1 MRLNPS
7 RVALTLAT
15 CLAVNCAHAQLFLD
29 VPTVDAHQ
37 SSQARATSAAIMDSA
52 TGLMLLGVN
61 TTATVMFGPL
71 GVAASAVSKFA
82 SSAYTSNLEGAEKES
97 ALNSSAAWWTG
108 GAVANMLL
116 LASAAQPLAL
126 IGGLTAGY
134 MSWSGPGSYTLSS
147 PPPPPTEWVPNI
159 EVKPNVELEQAW
171 AIGTAAEQLKQ
182 LPVVA
187 PSKPLPVIKQATP
200 VKRKAYPVAL
210 EF

>member
-7 RVALTLAT
+7 RVVLTLTT
-15 CLAVNCAHAQLFLD
+15 CLTVNSAHAQLFLD
-29 VPTVDAHQ
+29 VPTVDVHQ
-37 SSQARATSAAIMDSA
+37 SSQARATSAA
-52 TGLMLLGVN
+52 
-61 TTATVMFGPL
+61 VMFGPL

-82 SSAYTSNLEGAEKES
+82 SSAYTSSLEGAEKES

-126 IGGLTAGY
+126 IGGLAAGY
-134 MSWSGPGSYTLSS
+134 MSWSGPGSYTLAS
-147 PPPPPTEWVPNI
+147 PPPPPTEWAPNI

-182 LPVVA
+182 LPAVA
-187 PSKPLPVIKQATP
+187 PSKPLPVIQQATP
-200 VKRKAYPVAL
+200 VKHKAYSVAL

>member
-7 RVALTLAT
+7 RVVLTLTT
-15 CLAVNCAHAQLFLD
+15 CLTVNSAHAQLFLD
-29 VPTVDAHQ
+29 VPTVDVHQ
-37 SSQARATSAAIMDSA
+37 SSQARATSAA
-52 TGLMLLGVN
+52 
-61 TTATVMFGPL
+61 VMFGPL

-82 SSAYTSNLEGAEKES
+82 SSAYTSSLEGAEKES

-126 IGGLTAGY
+126 IGGLAAGY
-134 MSWSGPGSYTLSS
+134 MSWSGPGSYTLAS
-147 PPPPPTEWVPNI
+147 PPPPPTEWAPNI

-182 LPVVA
+182 LPAVA
-187 PSKPLPVIKQATP
+187 PSKPLPVIQQATP